1 MKQKTNKKQNYAIK
15 PTLFKSSDP
24 RVCGVALIS
33 NLSLVGLSLGFS
45 SQATRHGIN
54 LTLASWHAIKDINV
68 QVLLDDIPDLVV
80 LSLLKVPLQQ
90 LVRVPGNAQHKL
102 AGTEVQQG
110 LVPSHVLL
118 FRQARQNA
126 QVIFIV
132 ALLISTE
139 PREK

>member
-1 MKQKTNKKQNYAIK
+1 M
-15 PTLFKSSDP
+15 
-24 RVCGVALIS
+24 
-33 NLSLVGLSLGFS
+33 
-45 SQATRHGIN
+45 
-54 LTLASWHAIKDINV
+54 TLASWHAIKDVNV

-80 LSLLKVPLQQ
+80 LSLLQVSLQQ

-102 AGTEVQQG
+102 ASTEVQQG

-118 FRQARQNA
+118 FRQARQNT

-139 PREK
+139 PREKSEGLLKTNLSKQK